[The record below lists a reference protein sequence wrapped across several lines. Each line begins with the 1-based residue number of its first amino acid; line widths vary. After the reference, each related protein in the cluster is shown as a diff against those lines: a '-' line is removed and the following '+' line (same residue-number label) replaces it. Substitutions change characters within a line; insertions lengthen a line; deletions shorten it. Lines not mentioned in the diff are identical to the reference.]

1 MVKNGV
7 CDSNVEIITIIGISN
22 MCVSICFVPESQI
35 TEAPTVI
42 IG

>member
-7 CDSNVEIITIIGISN
+7 CGGNVEIITIITISN
-22 MCVSICFVPESQI
+22 VYVSIYFVPEIQI

>member
-7 CDSNVEIITIIGISN
+7 WDGNVEIITFIGISN
-22 MCVSICFVPESQI
+22 VCISICFVPEGQI

>member
-7 CDSNVEIITIIGISN
+7 WDGSVEIITIIGISN
-22 MCVSICFVPESQI
+22 VCVSIYFVPEGQI
-35 TEAPTVI
+35 TEAPPVI

>member
-7 CDSNVEIITIIGISN
+7 YGGNVEIITISGIYEVF
-22 MCVSICFVPESQI
+22 VSICFVPESQI
-35 TEAPTVI
+35 TEEQTVL